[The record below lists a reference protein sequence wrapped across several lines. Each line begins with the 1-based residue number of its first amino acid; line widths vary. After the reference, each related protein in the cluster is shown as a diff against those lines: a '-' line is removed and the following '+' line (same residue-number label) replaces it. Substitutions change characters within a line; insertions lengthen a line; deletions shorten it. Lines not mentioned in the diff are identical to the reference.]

1 MPLTDSWQT
10 AEIPG
15 PKKASLIIKPEI
27 ADAMIRR
34 AKRPIMIVGHGAIE
48 YEIEEKKK
56 LIEGLI
62 ELATKAHIPLVATAG
77 INQEFLKRGFSPVA
91 MMPAMDIGNRLTDPN
106 WKGFD
111 GKDTY
116 DLAIFVGLPY
126 SMEWTILSGLKHFAP
141 QVKTMTLDC
150 VYQPHASWSFP
161 NSTIKDWA
169 ANFRGIVEHFDD

>member
-1 MPLTDSWQT
+1 MPLSDSWQT

-27 ADAMIRR
+27 ADAIIRR
-34 AKRPIMIVGHGAIE
+34 AKRPIMIVGHGALE
-48 YEIEEKKK
+48 YEIEGKK
-56 LIEGLI
+56 LIECLM
-62 ELATKAHIPLVATAG
+62 ELARKANIPVVVTAST
-77 INQEFLKRGFSPVA
+77 NREFLQRGFKPAA
-91 MMPAMDIGNRLTDPN
+91 MMPAMDIGNRLTDPS

-111 GKDTY
+111 GKDNY

-141 QVKTMTLDC
+141 HVKTMTLDC
-150 VYQPHASWSFP
+150 VYQPNASWSFP

-169 ANFRGIVEHFDD
+169 ANFKGIIEHFGD